1 MTNLIAKHGG
11 YRELKSFQMAE
22 IVYDLTFEFIN
33 RYVQY
38 YKDREQM
45 EGAARGGKQNIGE
58 GSETSGTTKQSELRL
73 VTVAKASQE
82 ELKLDYEDFLRK
94 AKLPIWSKDDPR
106 SLAVRKLAYAENKS
120 YKTYMSYLSE
130 PETAANCLLCLVNQ
144 TKYLL
149 DQQLRAL
156 EKDLVN
162 KGDFKDRYKEARKNQ
177 MLNDGPPIDD
187 FLKSVGL
194 RRLENG
200 RVVGLNDPEKFEDK

>member
-1 MTNLIAKHGG
+1 MTQLISKHGG

-33 RYVQY
+33 RYVQF

-58 GSETSGTTKQSELRL
+58 GSETSGTSKQSELRL
-73 VTVAKASQE
+73 VTVAKASLE

-94 AKLPIWSKDDPR
+94 AKLPKWDKDDAR
-106 SLAVRKLAYAENKS
+106 ALAVRKLAYAKNRS
-120 YKTYMSYLSE
+120 YQTYMSYLSQ
-130 PETAANCLLCLVNQ
+130 PESAANCILTLVYQ

-149 DQQLRAL
+149 DQQIRAL
-156 EKDLVN
+156 DKDLIKN
-162 KGDFKDRYKEARKNQ
+162 GDFKDRYKEVRKNEL
-177 MLNDGPPIDD
+177 LNDGPPIDD
-187 FLKSVGL
+187 FLKSQGL

-200 RVVGLNDPEKFEDK
+200 RVVRLNDPEKFTDK